1 MGLFKKKDQFN
12 FLDHYSFDK
21 KDTKKKAIY
30 LRFRILIYLIIL
42 AIVILIIA
50 SIPYFTTLKDI
61 YNQGMET
68 ADNLKLAKQYLSEEQ
83 FNELGQVL
91 LQSNLDFQTIMEML
105 KEFDFF
111 EKIPVLEND
120 YFAANQLL
128 RSIILSTSALNKLSF
143 FVDETNKA
151 IGKDP
156 SIGIGDLNEEQKKD
170 LMKIIYE
177 SAPFLQG
184 IKAELDLAIISLNQI
199 NQIGRYEAL
208 EEFIPIEKINFVQEL
223 IDDIVPLAQPLAIAS
238 GYPQEQT
245 YLILLQNNSEL
256 RPTGGFIGTYGIMKV
271 RDGSIISIETDD
283 IYNLDKNMATHIE
296 PPEPIKKY
304 MRRDE
309 WLLRDAN
316 WDPDFAITGKRVI
329 DFYNLEGGEEQIDG
343 VIAITPI
350 FIEYLLDLVGPV
362 YVEGVEFKTEDF
374 VKTLEYEVEMNY
386 YKKGA
391 VGNRKDIIGVL
402 TKALIER
409 LFQIPKEN
417 WIELGRAIE
426 DSLKQ
431 KQILVYFVNPGMQH
445 VFSASNWTGEMK
457 DYYGDYVMLVD
468 ANLAALKTDLV
479 MQKDLSYT
487 VYQNEDNDLIAKFKI
502 QYTNTGDFSWWSTRY
517 RTYTRLYVPQGSRLI
532 RASGMMENDKIQGG
546 GEGQVDI
553 YNEHG
558 KTVFGAFISIEPKQ
572 TGELVFEYQLPDY
585 IKEFYYRDLYNL
597 YVQKQPGTYANP
609 ISISID
615 FNDKIK
621 EYYSEDPSVEVVDKR
636 KIRWET
642 ELIEDK
648 ELRIGF

>member
-12 FLDHYSFDK
+12 FIDHYSFEK
-21 KDTKKKAIY
+21 KDNTKKAVY
-30 LRFRILIYLIIL
+30 FRFRIFIYLIIL
-42 AIVILIIA
+42 AIGILVVF
-50 SIPYFTTLKDI
+50 SIPYLMTLKDI
-61 YNQGMET
+61 YSQGVET
-68 ADNLKLAKQYLSEEQ
+68 ADNLKLAKQYLSDEQ
-83 FNELGQVL
+83 FNELGIVL
-91 LQSNLDFQTIMEML
+91 LQSNLDFQTIMKML
-105 KEFDFF
+105 KQFEFF
-111 EKIPVLEND
+111 EKVPILEND

-143 FVDETNKA
+143 FIDETSKA
-151 IGKDP
+151 IGKDS
-156 SIGIGDLNEEQKKD
+156 SIGIGDLSEGQKKD
-170 LMKIIYE
+170 LMKIVYE

-184 IKAELDLAIISLNQI
+184 VKAELDLAILSLNQI

-208 EEFIPIEKINFVQEL
+208 ESFIPIEKINFVQEL

-238 GYPQEQT
+238 GYPEERT

-271 RDGSIISIETDD
+271 KDGSIVSIETDD
-283 IYNLDKNMATHIE
+283 IYNLDKNMATNIE
-296 PPEPIKKY
+296 PPAPIKKY

-329 DFYNLEGGEEQIDG
+329 DFYNLEGGQEKIDG

-350 FIEYLLDLVGPV
+350 FIEFLLDLVGPV

-386 YKKGA
+386 YKQGA

-402 TKALIER
+402 TKALIEK
-409 LFQIPKEN
+409 LFDVPKER
-417 WIELGRAIE
+417 WADLGGAIE
-426 DSLKQ
+426 DGLRQ
-431 KQILVYFVNPGMQH
+431 KQILVYYVNPGMQE
-445 VFSASNWTGEMK
+445 VFSAANWTGEMK
-457 DYYGDYVMLVD
+457 DYYGDFIMLVD

-487 VYQNEDNDLIAKFKI
+487 VYQDQNNNLIAKLNAK
-502 QYTNTGDFSWWSTRY
+502 YTNTGDFSWWSTRY
-517 RTYTRLYVPQGSRLI
+517 RTYTRLYAPQGSRLI
-532 RASGMMENDKIQGG
+532 RASGMMANDKIQGG
-546 GEGQVDI
+546 GEGRVDI

-585 IKEFYYRDLYNL
+585 IKELYYRNLYNL
-597 YVQKQPGTYANP
+597 YIQKQPGTYANP
-609 ISISID
+609 ISISLD
-615 FNDKIK
+615 FNNKIK
-621 EYYSEDPSVEVVDKR
+621 EYYSEDLNVEVAEKR
-636 KIRWET
+636 KIRWNT
-642 ELIEDK
+642 ELLEDK